1 MSTGEEYTL
10 IVIAMLLMVGFAMA
24 VVWFFTVAQK
34 KIIDSKLKQ
43 IELEVLFQKELLS
56 NAVTVQEN
64 ERDRIA
70 KELHDDIGSKLNVAL
85 LNIHLLKK
93 IMTKSDDASLLFER
107 IEQAIQDSAS
117 STRNISHELIPPVFQ
132 NFGFGYALEE
142 LQNSLNASGE
152 IKITINYYQNVNI
165 KDKIKLLHIY
175 RILQELLSNTIKHG
189 KASIVDIAFEK
200 EGDYI
205 TLIYK
210 DNGMGFNKTLLSKG
224 LGFNNIHTRCE
235 LLKADMAYD
244 SALGLGFRM
253 TIKFINH
260 D

>member
-1 MSTGEEYTL
+1 MNNSEEYTL
-10 IVIAMLLMVGFAMA
+10 IVVSMLLMVGFSLA

-43 IELEVLFQKELLS
+43 IELEVLFQKELLA

-93 IMTKSDDASLLFER
+93 KMDSNDGSKLLFER
-107 IEQAIQDSAS
+107 IEQAIQDSAN

-165 KDKIKLLHIY
+165 NDKIKLLHIY
-175 RILQELLSNTIKHG
+175 RILQELLSNTIKHS
-189 KASIVDIAFEK
+189 KATIVDIAFEK
-200 EGDYI
+200 EGDFI
-205 TLIYK
+205 TLVYK
-210 DNGMGFNKTLLSKG
+210 DNGIGFNKLLLSKG
-224 LGFNNIHTRCE
+224 LGFNNIHIRCE
-235 LLKADMAYD
+235 LLKAEMNYD

-253 TIKFINH
+253 AIKFINH